1 MLCGRC
7 EARFADIGGSHARPK
22 TPARRRTDQHL
33 LGGLLCAECSIVLP
47 GEEIALLLLQ
57 KQSQLA
63 QFGLAAAAQPLLE
76 LDHRKD

>member
-7 EARFADIGGSHARPK
+7 ETHFADTGGSRAG
-22 TPARRRTDQHL
+22 TFPARQSGDHPL
-33 LGGLLCAECSIVLP
+33 LGGLLCTECGIVLP
-47 GEEIALLLLQ
+47 GEEIALLLLL

-76 LDHRKD
+76 LAHRKD